1 MEKRIKVNYETI
13 KTEEQKEL
21 IKITKDLSKALT
33 KEEYIEIMKVYWNLL
48 NRLVEEAEK
57 QGIEV

>member
-1 MEKRIKVNYETI
+1 MEKSIKVNYETI

-33 KEEYIEIMKVYWNLL
+33 KE
-48 NRLVEEAEK
+48 
-57 QGIEV
+57 